1 MRPPIHLA
9 QRLAMVHLGFGLLCA
24 LLAIPYLA
32 AAAQTWWQAQQF
44 ADFGPYVE
52 VLGAAAR
59 SALIKGLVS
68 TAGAA
73 YFFWRWR
80 ALRRSA

>member
-1 MRPPIHLA
+1 MKTPTNLA
-9 QRLAMVHLGFGLLCA
+9 RRLATVHLGFGLLCT

-32 AAAQTWWQAQQF
+32 AAAQTWWQSMQF

-52 VLGAAAR
+52 VLSAAAR
-59 SALIKGLVS
+59 SALIKGLISAV
-68 TAGAA
+68 GAV

-80 ALRRSA
+80 ELRRTH